1 MVLGPKS
8 RRRGGLLA
16 AALMAAVL
24 GAPGRLEAQSGDPA
38 RAERT
43 VLDGVYSAAQ
53 AARGK
58 DAFLDVC
65 AQCHT
70 SSQFRGAGWRRLRG
84 ERPVREYFEQIRTSM
99 PIDNP
104 GGLARDEYAAIIAYI
119 LQLNGYPA
127 GPAALP
133 ADSEALRAIRFAP
146 LPDTA
151 AAAQRSV
158 GGEWGGV
165 TPRRSRARRSLRS

>member
-16 AALMAAVL
+16 AALMPAVL
-24 GAPGRLEAQSGDPA
+24 AAPGRLEAQSGDPA

-70 SSQFRGAGWRRLRG
+70 SSQFRGAAWRRLRG
-84 ERPVREYFEQIRTSM
+84 ERPVREYFEQIRTTM

-104 GGLARDEYAAIIAYI
+104 GGLDRDEYAAIIAYV

-127 GPAALP
+127 GAGELP
-133 ADSEALRAIRFAP
+133 SDSDALRQIRFAP
-146 LPDTA
+146 LPDTPA
-151 AAAQRSV
+151 V
-158 GGEWGGV
+158 G
-165 TPRRSRARRSLRS
+165 ARRPVRQPAKR